1 MSLALLLLLL
11 AQDVAL
17 ASVPPSGA
25 LPDAELAAQRGGF
38 ELPGGIDV
46 ALTVQTQTS
55 LNGSVVLRTVF
66 RADNG
71 PATLTVYA
79 PRPGETVAARGVAG
93 TGRAAMPTI
102 TYDSRSGLHV
112 TPGVSTLAVS
122 TGATPATEA
131 GLAQVADGAVTDHG
145 TIVQAV
151 RGGVQSTELRS
162 DDLTIAHLAGSAFGS
177 AILNS
182 GSDRAIDTQT
192 TIGIDLN
199 NAGPTLLASAA
210 LRIED
215 VAIDAM
221 SLRQ

>member
-1 MSLALLLLLL
+1 MSLAMILILA
-11 AQDVAL
+11 AQDAPL
-17 ASVPPSGA
+17 ASTRV
-25 LPDAELAAQRGGF
+25 PDAELAAQRGGF
-38 ELPGGIDV
+38 ELPNGIDV

-55 LNGSVVLRTVF
+55 LNGAIVLRTVF
-66 RADNG
+66 RADHG

-79 PRPGETVAARGVAG
+79 PRPGEPVAAARGAPGAG
-93 TGRAAMPTI
+93 AAVTPTI
-102 TYDSRSGLHV
+102 TYDSRSGLQV
-112 TPGVSTLAVS
+112 TPGATTLAVA
-122 TGATPATEA
+122 TGGASANEA
-131 GLAQVADGAVTDHG
+131 GLIQVASGAVTDNG
-145 TIVQAV
+145 IVTQSV
-151 RGGVQSTELRS
+151 HGGVQATELRA
-162 DDLTIAHLAGSAFGS
+162 DDLTITHLAGSALGS

-192 TIGIDLN
+192 TVGIDLQ